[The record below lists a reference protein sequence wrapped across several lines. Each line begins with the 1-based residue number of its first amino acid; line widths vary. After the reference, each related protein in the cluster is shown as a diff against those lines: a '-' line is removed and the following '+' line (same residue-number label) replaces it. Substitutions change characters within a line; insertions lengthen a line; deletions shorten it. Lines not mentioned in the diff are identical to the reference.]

1 MAQIQKQVRMVF
13 DLNKCLGCQTCTMA
27 CKTMWTDRNLGQMY
41 MYWNNVE
48 TRYGGVDPKTN
59 HGRGYPRDWWVPGL
73 YGQAGFPD
81 QAQTPGPNYQAI
93 PRPNHPQGPI
103 TRDPPTYSD
112 PVNYTPDEH
121 S

>member
-27 CKTMWTDRNLGQMY
+27 CKTMWTDSNLGQMY

-48 TRYGGVDPKTN
+48 TRYGGVDPASN

-73 YGQAGFPD
+73 QGEAGFPD
-81 QAQTPGPNYQAI
+81 PNQAPGPGYQAI
-93 PRPNHPQGPI
+93 GSTAP
-103 TRDPPTYSD
+103 TTDPPTY
-112 PVNYTPDEH
+112 
-121 S
+121 